1 MVDTDPRTETWDNY
15 WKTENPEYACH
26 QILVDHVLKHVTLSK
41 PVILEIG
48 AGSGV
53 DAAEIAKRGHTVVAL
68 DMSEEAMKLLKSIA
82 AERQVELISV
92 IGDALNLPFKDNSID
107 FIYHQGVLEHFKNP
121 YPFLA
126 QHKKVLKTN
135 GKLLADVPQ
144 TFTVYT
150 IKKKWA
156 IARKKWFAGWETQ
169 YTSRRLRRILNLAGW
184 QVMEIYGRDYEFPL
198 FIWLRDIGT
207 LGKTRFG
214 RPMVPRFISWPIG
227 KAWRYFERTEFSN
240 YFKHCIGAV
249 AQKKEDV
256 I

>member
-1 MVDTDPRTETWDNY
+1 MGDTDPRTETWDNY
-15 WKTENPEYACH
+15 WKAENPEYACH
-26 QILVDHVLKHVTLSK
+26 RILVDHVLKHVASSE

-53 DAAEIAKRGHTVVAL
+53 DAAEIAKRGYTVIAL
-68 DMSEEAMKLLKSIA
+68 DMSREAMKLLKSIA
-82 AERQVELISV
+82 AERQGELIPV
-92 IGDALNLPFKDNSID
+92 IGDALNLPFKNNSID

-126 QHKKVLKTN
+126 QHKKVLKTD

-184 QVMEIYGRDYEFPL
+184 RVIEIYGRDYEFPPL
-198 FIWLRDIGT
+198 IWLRDIDT

-214 RPMVPRFISWPIG
+214 RPIVPRIISRTTG
-227 KAWRYFERTEFSN
+227 KAWRYFENLEFSN